1 MSYKNED
8 SPFLLKGSSCTL
20 TEKNKFSMFLVIFHV
35 AVLISDIGFLYS
47 PIGYE
52 DEDVVI
58 VNIDIY
64 KSSPKKQIDLT
75 TFEND
80 IEIYFL
86 IRKYTSF

>member
-20 TEKNKFSMFLVIFHV
+20 TEKKKKKSKFSMFLVIFHV

-75 TFEND
+75 TF
-80 IEIYFL
+80 
-86 IRKYTSF
+86 